1 MLDLNRISR
10 PSGLNRRIRAKGAAG
25 ARLAACAV
33 AALLLSARAA
43 RSQSSLLYLE
53 AQAVGGWSSEA
64 DGAVFYSMTQ
74 EDAMQKPGAGFDWL
88 RRLSGERG
96 DFGTLALQ
104 MRLAWNREP
113 ESSLELQV
121 YNAFFKYKARFA
133 DLWIGHDRPAFGL
146 AAYLDGHA
154 LLLQPLSMHGYGFD
168 RDWGAGIYR
177 DFEWGNAAA
186 SLTTGSGMPLELE
199 GNRLAAA
206 RVSRGVLTRDNYNI
220 GVSGAWGE
228 VLESMGYEIMMPDP
242 VDFRM
247 ASLDWTHLWT
257 RYESRLE
264 LMAGERAGG
273 ESYAVL
279 WRIGANLLEE
289 SRLKLELQ
297 PLIQWRDG
305 ESHAIYAAAV
315 SYQLTADLA
324 IRSMYR
330 RGEAM
335 GDDFVVAQAYYY
347 KRL

>member
-1 MLDLNRISR
+1 MHELIRISR
-10 PSGLNRRIRAKGAAG
+10 PSGRTRRFAAKGAAG
-25 ARLAACAV
+25 AVLAACAV
-33 AALLLSARAA
+33 ATLLLSARAA

-53 AQAVGGWSSEA
+53 AQAVGGWSSEE

-74 EDAMQKPGAGFDWL
+74 EDAMQKPGVGFDWL

-96 DFGTLALQ
+96 DFGALALQ

-121 YNAFFKYKARFA
+121 YNAFFKYKAGFA

-146 AAYLDGHA
+146 ASYLDSHA

-206 RVSRGVLTRDNYNI
+206 RVSRGVLARDNYNV
-220 GVSGAWGE
+220 GLSGAWGE
-228 VLESMGYEIMMPDP
+228 VLETMGYEIMTPDP
-242 VDFRM
+242 VVFRM

-264 LMAGERAGG
+264 LMAGERAGD
-273 ESYAVL
+273 ETFAVL
-279 WRIGANLLEE
+279 WRFGMNLLEE
-289 SRLKLELQ
+289 SRLKLEVQ
-297 PLIQWRDG
+297 PIFEKRG
-305 ESHAIYAAAV
+305 SESHSIVAAGV
-315 SYQLTADLA
+315 SYQLNADLA
-324 IRSMYR
+324 LHSMYR
-330 RGEAM
+330 HDEAA
-335 GDDFVVAQAYYY
+335 GDNMIVAQVYYY
-347 KRL
+347 KGI